1 MIKAQI
7 NTVQL
12 QLDEARNRETTLKN
26 NNRTLRDELRKV
38 QSSVQLME
46 KSRNPGVGYW
56 SAGGANSARATAG
69 ASTAPSTPAPNGSAA
84 ESVRSGGAGG
94 DAGSAKER
102 EPLGR
107 RSTDSAAVAP
117 AKQDEEEVNLEVSP
131 SRQAGRGVLTWY
143 STSEM
148 SSCNSWST
156 RRCAP
161 TSSGSYLSFCAS
173 RHKSCAASTPR
184 STHRRGIWVAQEGPH
199 GDRHICAYWLYI
211 SC

>member
-1 MIKAQI
+1 MRQRLAREELSSIKAQI

-26 NNRTLRDELRKV
+26 NNRTLRDEMRKV

-56 SAGGANSARATAG
+56 SAGGANSARVTAG
-69 ASTAPSTPAPNGSAA
+69 ATTAPMTPATNGSAA
-84 ESVRSGGAGG
+84 ESVRSGGGTDVA
-94 DAGSAKER
+94 SVKER

-131 SRQAGRGVLTWY
+131 ASEAARKSRLTWD
-143 STSEM
+143 SISAT
-148 SSCNSWST
+148 SSCSSWST
-156 RRCAP
+156 RRCAR
-161 TSSGSYLSFCAS
+161 TSCAYCLSFYAS
-173 RHKSCAASTPR
+173 RHRSCGA
-184 STHRRGIWVAQEGPH
+184 
-199 GDRHICAYWLYI
+199 
-211 SC
+211 